1 MQAGRGNAALNGI
14 ADRIRFAGV
23 WIGELAAARHGAIG
37 ETSRRPIMPLA
48 PALQEMIDGQEIE
61 LLHMDAQGAEL
72 GFLRYAKR
80 ARLNEKMHFLAVSTH
95 HSTISD
101 SATTHTNCLAE
112 LMRQGGTILRKRIV
126 EESFS
131 GDGLNAA
138 SLRKGDAGIQM
149 PVISW
154 TDPKNSIFGE

>member
-1 MQAGRGNAALNGI
+1 
-14 ADRIRFAGV
+14 
-23 WIGELAAARHGAIG
+23 
-37 ETSRRPIMPLA
+37 MPLA

-131 GDGLNAA
+131 GDATGPRREYHQRQFVVITRSVSVVLPVA
-138 SLRKGDAGIQM
+138 SVGSLIRSGS
-149 PVISW
+149 VL
-154 TDPKNSIFGE
+154 